1 MEFIS
6 HDETFFVFP
15 TMIIQI
21 EDGIENGLTV
31 IFTWFWF
38 SLVIG

>member
-15 TMIIQI
+15 TVVIQM
-21 EDGIENGLTV
+21 EEGLTV